1 MKCIIGLG
9 NPGKLYQHTRHN
21 VGFMVIDTLMAHFQ
35 VTPQAKFKS
44 ELVQVKINNET
55 VLLVK
60 PLTYM
65 NLSGEAVALVMDYY
79 HIDPKDILVI
89 YDDLDIEVGKI
100 RVREKGSAGGH
111 NGMKSIIQY
120 LHTQEFSRIRI
131 GVGKNALIETKDY
144 VLGQFMKA
152 EQPIIQDVV
161 NRVKQACFD
170 YPLITFVNLMT
181 KYNTQ

>member
-21 VGFMVIDTLMAHFQ
+21 VGFMVIDALMVHYQ
-35 VTPQAKFKS
+35 VKPQSKFKS
-44 ELVQVKINNET
+44 EIVQIKINNEPI
-55 VLLVK
+55 LLVK

-65 NLSGEAVALVMDYY
+65 NLSGEAVSLVMDYY

-89 YDDLDIEVGKI
+89 YDDKDVEVGKI
-100 RVREKGSAGGH
+100 RLREKGSDGGH

-131 GVGKNALIETKDY
+131 GIGKNALIETKDY
-144 VLGQFMKA
+144 VLGQFMSTEK
-152 EQPIIQDVV
+152 PIIEDVV
-161 NRVKQACFD
+161 NRVKQACID
-170 YPLITFVNLMT
+170 YPITTFVNLMT